1 MQGADSLY
9 VGQSSGSENR
19 ATGRFGF
26 SAVGDFDMDFDEE
39 DFQRDNPESRDVDSY
54 LDEPFNNEPT
64 RSFGDQDLSRREFN
78 FNTIR
83 PTAITSRPRIM
94 PSPIDV

>member
-39 DFQRDNPESRDVDSY
+39 DFQRDNPESGDVDSY
-54 LDEPFNNEPT
+54 LMSLSITNRQEVSET
-64 RSFGDQDLSRREFN
+64 RIFQDANSIS
-78 FNTIR
+78 TQ
-83 PTAITSRPRIM
+83 
-94 PSPIDV
+94 